1 VRYRFHS
8 EVPADQ
14 STEVT
19 AQWTNAF
26 DTSSPKSFTVSPEYT
41 TGRHTET
48 AANVSDCAI
57 ISGHWMSTPL
67 ERIEVQVTTNLS
79 SILALNKPSNVTMSI
94 LTINSG

>member
-8 EVPADQ
+8 EVTADP

-26 DTSSPKSFTVSPEYT
+26 DTSSPISFAGSPEYT
-41 TGRHTET
+41 TSRHTDT
-48 AANVSDCAI
+48 AANVSDCCAI

-67 ERIEVQVTTNLS
+67 ERIEVQVKQQ
-79 SILALNKPSNVTMSI
+79 IRPAF
-94 LTINSG
+94 